1 MLLWSVE
8 RSHACTRFG
17 LGTLQSML
25 EAVVVDFSANQ
36 NWAVRCTAPPLRSLF
51 SSCVSSW
58 VYCLGQ
64 AAAFGFFSV
73 LDFWPFKLQ
82 LLRLPLPGLLDLA
95 DCRRMLESSD
105 QLTQVG
111 IQVGSCAVTISGP
124 LAEVVPLL
132 NHLQAFG
139 PEAAEPPRRSYTG
152 AVTGPAS
159 SPSPVPASSLRV
171 SPVVPRSPLR
181 VPSAASDPSRPLSPP
196 TRSAPVPVTQDHLQ
210 GCPAQV
216 SGPTTRA
223 DLAASLPPCPSE
235 WLDRAGTLTAA
246 ANLDGRG
253 RILRA
258 WIAGAWARLVLQGVV
273 GTPAA
278 SRQLNLPSRYYAVI
292 GGEGVRPAL
301 YRSFREYS
309 RALGPIEACPAVS
322 HAFPTELETQ
332 VYCAGAQVEWPLI
345 PGTSV

>member
-1 MLLWSVE
+1 M
-8 RSHACTRFG
+8 RFRA
-17 LGTLQSML
+17 T
-25 EAVVVDFSANQ
+25 FSD
-36 NWAVRCTAPPLRSLF
+36 WAVRFTAPPLRSPF
-51 SSCVSSW
+51 SSCVFSW
-58 VYCLGQ
+58 GYCLGQ
-64 AAAFGFFSV
+64 AAAFGSSSV
-73 LDFWPFKLQ
+73 LDFWPFKH
-82 LLRLPLPGLLDLA
+82 
-95 DCRRMLESSD
+95 

-152 AVTGPAS
+152 ASAGPAS
-159 SPSPVPASSLRV
+159 GPSPVPASPLRV

-181 VPSAASDPSRPLSPP
+181 VPSAASDPSRPS
-196 TRSAPVPVTQDHLQ
+196 TRSAQVPVTQDHLQ
-210 GCPAQV
+210 GYPAQV

-235 WLDRAGTLTAA
+235 WLDRASTLTAA

-258 WIAGAWARLVLQGVV
+258 WTAGAWARLVLQGVV

-309 RALGPIEACPAVS
+309 RALGPIEASPAVS

-332 VYCAGAQVEWPLI
+332 VYCAGAQVEWPL
-345 PGTSV
+345 PQGTSV